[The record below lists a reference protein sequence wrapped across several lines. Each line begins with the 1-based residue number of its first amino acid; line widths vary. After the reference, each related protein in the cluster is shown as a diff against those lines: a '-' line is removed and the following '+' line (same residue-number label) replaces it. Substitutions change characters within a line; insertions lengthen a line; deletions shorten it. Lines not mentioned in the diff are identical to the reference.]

1 MVQVSE
7 PRLRVD
13 VERLMKLRLVVARV
27 GEMDLARWWN
37 THGQLGSLGAAVL
50 RRGFPRTY
58 HFAQARSVFAVAA
71 ARCKEVYDAPG
82 AVTLW
87 HLPSTIQDE
96 FDQRWEGWL
105 DDAASWATFFTE
117 VESCG
122 PHLTEELSR
131 LNLIEQRHVDQLER
145 LRRTAGQRAVQ
156 VPGQFEATADDITML
171 ALAFS
176 RGEEANLAVPFQLCA
191 VNQ

>member
-1 MVQVSE
+1 M
-7 PRLRVD
+7 
-13 VERLMKLRLVVARV
+13 
-27 GEMDLARWWN
+27 
-37 THGQLGSLGAAVL
+37 
-50 RRGFPRTY
+50 
-58 HFAQARSVFAVAA
+58 
-71 ARCKEVYDAPG
+71 
-82 AVTLW
+82 
-87 HLPSTIQDE
+87 
-96 FDQRWEGWL
+96 
-105 DDAASWATFFTE
+105 FFTE

-131 LNLIEQRHVDQLER
+131 LNLIEQRHVDRLER